1 MPYTHG
7 PSRSHKFT
15 WSLTILLQ
23 VATERSAGSHTS
35 HDPPSRD
42 HTMQCSLA
50 MSRRHDPRP
59 TRWHSHTTR
68 CRTARSRMAL
78 SRSTAEPHSSI
89 GESRRTAGEG
99 PWSSG
104 AALSVLSLLLHVP
117 YVMICSVSDVK
128 RHVRKSIISV
138 CDLRKCFATYGN
150 KTFPYVTLHVN
161 ITENG
166 SGSTQFVCDR
176 DLNATC
182 PVGVVTP
189 AGHAA
194 FSRHSGAY

>member
-1 MPYTHG
+1 MVRTFSAAERAQAAFMHEGAGCCSYQQQSEERMLATT
-7 PSRSHKFT
+7 RSCT
-15 WSLTILLQ
+15 TLVR
-23 VATERSAGSHTS
+23 VATARSAGKHIS
-35 HDPPSRD
+35 HDPTSRD

-138 CDLRKCFATYGN
+138 SRIRK
-150 KTFPYVTLHVN
+150 
-161 ITENG
+161 
-166 SGSTQFVCDR
+166 
-176 DLNATC
+176 
-182 PVGVVTP
+182 
-189 AGHAA
+189 
-194 FSRHSGAY
+194 

>member
-138 CDLRKCFATYGN
+138 SRIRKS
-150 KTFPYVTLHVN
+150 KISVSRQTFP
-161 ITENG
+161 
-166 SGSTQFVCDR
+166 
-176 DLNATC
+176 
-182 PVGVVTP
+182 
-189 AGHAA
+189 
-194 FSRHSGAY
+194 